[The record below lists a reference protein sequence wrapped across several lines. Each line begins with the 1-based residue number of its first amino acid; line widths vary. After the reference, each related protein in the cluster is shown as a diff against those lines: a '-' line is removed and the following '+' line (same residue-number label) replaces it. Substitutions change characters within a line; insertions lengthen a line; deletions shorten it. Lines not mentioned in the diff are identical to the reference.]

1 MSSIKQ
7 RFTTRDLVLC
17 ALFAALSAAGAFIR
31 IPLPG
36 VAFTLQTLFV
46 LLAGML
52 LGRRL
57 GPVSIGVYLL
67 TGLFG
72 LPVFTG
78 GGGPAYVLRPSF
90 GYLLGFLLSAWLT
103 GFLTERLTA
112 KAAEKGAAKAP
123 NLAADSSGSFSGSA
137 SGSASGSSHWGK
149 GSPGHAPSF
158 AAYFG
163 AGLAGVAAVYAL
175 GVPYYYL
182 IMNYYLGSPVGIAAT
197 LVNCFLLTLPG
208 DLLKLCLASW
218 LAKRIRPL
226 LLR

>member
-1 MSSIKQ
+1 MSSTKQ

-112 KAAEKGAAKAP
+112 KAP
-123 NLAADSSGSFSGSA
+123 DLAADSSGSF

>member
-1 MSSIKQ
+1 MSSTKQ

-112 KAAEKGAAKAP
+112 KAP
-123 NLAADSSGSFSGSA
+123 NLAADSSGSF